1 MVAWVLAPYLFSFP
15 DYDGRAILI
24 KKPKTNLHIL
34 LLDKDSERKL
44 RELLPSLDSPN
55 EHIFINERKSI
66 QDFVEESMKYLEE
79 KEIL

>member
-1 MVAWVLAPYLFSFP
+1 LPSAEGRLLFLSF
-15 DYDGRAILI
+15 LW
-24 KKPKTNLHIL
+24 
-34 LLDKDSERKL
+34 KL

-66 QDFVEESMKYLEE
+66 QDFVEKSMKYLEE